1 MEHFFKKPCEQRQDN
16 ILISDDSIFGKILK
30 MRDAGSSDNEII
42 IRLSGLGK
50 DPSPEEAEELLG
62 SIDTIH

>member
-1 MEHFFKKPCEQRQDN
+1 M
-16 ILISDDSIFGKILK
+16 ISDDSIFGKILK